1 MEDESLSQCLH
12 FIPYSTSLHK
22 FQNYLGAQRER
33 FEVTDSF
40 RLLYLCGHGLLV
52 SHYTI
57 IDRVD
62 DDREGEK

>member
-33 FEVTDSF
+33 FEVTDS
-40 RLLYLCGHGLLV
+40 LLDYFIYVAMVYLFH
-52 SHYTI
+52 I
-57 IDRVD
+57 IQSLI
-62 DDREGEK
+62 E